1 MRCAE
6 PEVPRQLDER
16 HEDRFKINTCMYRY
30 QVQARVNGTWVKTV
44 IFADNDQHARLIAQ
58 YQFGRSNVPF
68 APTKI
73 G

>member
-1 MRCAE
+1 M
-6 PEVPRQLDER
+6 Q
-16 HEDRFKINTCMYRY
+16 RY
-30 QVQARVNGTWVKTV
+30 QLQVRVNGIWIKTA
-44 IFADNDQHARLIAQ
+44 IFADSELHARLLAQ